1 MIALVATLVER
12 SRGPD
17 LRLHLS
23 TRDYNAIA
31 GGKVLI
37 VIKLLVFA

>member
-17 LRLHLS
+17 LRLQLS
-23 TRDYNAIA
+23 PRDYNAIA
-31 GGKVLI
+31 GGKVI
-37 VIKLLVFA
+37 FIY